1 MITRHELKELASFK
15 VEDVNFVN
23 LFLNVDPTENPK
35 DEWLVHF
42 KNMARDTINNLKP
55 HQKKEVQKDIEL
67 IEKYLSDRPEGM
79 KRGIAIISCREKGFW
94 RTYNTAIPFL
104 NKMIVDSD
112 PFIKPLA
119 AMIDLYQRYLVVVVD
134 NTRAKVLIT
143 SVGEIEEVNDISSD
157 IDNSNAGKDGSKS
170 DFGSHRA
177 ADKQRDKVQ
186 RNVYKGT
193 LKVIEVV
200 QAEEGIKR
208 ILLGGTDRARAN
220 FKEALSLPLR
230 EKIVG
235 EFVVEAK
242 SNNSDILERLMP
254 VMKDVEYKFERK
266 ALDSLFDQNKS
277 TALGLSDVLTALQQ
291 GNVHKMY
298 VLSHV
303 TTPGSSCTQCGALTP
318 ERDRPC
324 PYCGSAMRHISYM
337 LDHAIQRAI
346 DQGARVDMLD
356 DAPRL
361 EKVGGIG
368 AVLRY

>member
-1 MITRHELKELASFK
+1 LITRHELKELASFEI
-15 VEDVNFVN
+15 EDVNFVS

-35 DEWLVHF
+35 DEWLVRF
-42 KNMARDTINNLKP
+42 KNMARDTINSAKP
-55 HQKKEVQKDIEL
+55 DQKKKVQKDIEL
-67 IEKYLSDRPEGM
+67 IEKYLSDKPDGM
-79 KRGIAIISCREKGFW
+79 KRGMSIISCSEKGFW
-94 RTYNTAIPFL
+94 RVYNTAIPFL
-104 NKMIVDSD
+104 NKLVVDHD

-119 AMIDLYQRYLVVVVD
+119 AMVDLYQRYLVVVVN
-134 NTRAKVLIT
+134 NTHAKVLMT

-157 IDNSNAGKDGSKS
+157 IESTFTGKEGSMS
-170 DFGSHRA
+170 DSGAHR

-186 RNVYKGT
+186 RSVYKDA
-193 LKVIEVV
+193 LKVVEVV
-200 QAEEGIKR
+200 LAEEGIKR
-208 ILLGGTDRARAN
+208 ILLGGTDRSRAI
-220 FKEALSLPLR
+220 FKDALPLPLR
-230 EKIVG
+230 EKVVG

-242 SNNSDILERLMP
+242 SNNSEILERLMP
-254 VMKDVEYKFERK
+254 VMHDVEYKFERK
-266 ALDSLFDQNKS
+266 ALDSLFDLNKS

-324 PYCGSAMRHISYM
+324 PYCGSTMRRISYM